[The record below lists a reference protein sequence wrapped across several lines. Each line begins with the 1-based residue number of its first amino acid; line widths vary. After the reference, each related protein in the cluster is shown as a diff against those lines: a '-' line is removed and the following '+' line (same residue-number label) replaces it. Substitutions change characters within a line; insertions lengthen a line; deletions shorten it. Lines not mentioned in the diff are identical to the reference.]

1 MVIYIGPPAP
11 KVCSLTSS
19 DSPQKTKARASV
31 YRRNEHGNSPLRP
44 YCTDEPRPHDV
55 WQVFQAAQELLEL
68 QSRLTACLVI
78 ALTDMTLREIGFE
91 IHLVHSIE

>member
-11 KVCSLTSS
+11 KVCSLMSS

-55 WQVFQAAQELLEL
+55 WQVLKAARELLEL
-68 QSRLTACLVI
+68 QSRLTACLVVK
-78 ALTDMTLREIGFE
+78 LTGMTSHGSDFK
-91 IHLVHSIE
+91 IHSGHMM